1 MDALNMRLST
11 YENRKNTVTNAQ
23 FFSRKTAKIEKLRSI
38 KILQFCKSCFDITD
52 SDEENIKMKRRHSS
66 SCSLPRKMS
75 LRTFSR
81 QEKCLCETKP
91 KKFRKSF
98 YDMIYQDETCT
109 AIVHT
114 TDGWRVPVYF
124 LVLSAISM
132 PMYEAFLGSSEKVVT
147 FNLSV
152 RLLQIITDLAYT
164 GACDIQKEELDEA
177 MIVAHKYKIFHLGY
191 MCGEMCLSNLCITN
205 ALETYRKSSQF
216 LCEHYAQKIKRFVT
230 RNFSDLIKLDSFK
243 VNHFKVWYILSFVY
257 FEI

>member
-1 MDALNMRLST
+1 
-11 YENRKNTVTNAQ
+11 
-23 FFSRKTAKIEKLRSI
+23 
-38 KILQFCKSCFDITD
+38 
-52 SDEENIKMKRRHSS
+52 MKRRHSS
-66 SCSLPRKMS
+66 SNSLPHKMS

-98 YDMIYQDETCT
+98 YDMTYQDETCT
-109 AIVHT
+109 AIIHT

-124 LVLSAISM
+124 LGLSAISM
-132 PMYEAFLGSSEKVVT
+132 PMYEAFLESSEKVVT

-177 MIVAHKYKIFHLGY
+177 IIVAHKYKIFHLGY
-191 MCGEMCLSNLCITN
+191 MCGEMCLSNLRITN

-257 FEI
+257 FEIWIS